1 MLKSR
6 CWTWLVAALVAGMVP
21 VVGAQA
27 RGSQLVN
34 APGYQLQA
42 SMQNPYLGS
51 VEARPNSGG
60 VMDITLD
67 DAIRLGIEN
76 NLGLK
81 LAEVNQKT
89 IHAERLQVINYL
101 APNISLH
108 AETGVHQYDLASR
121 GFHPSSLGGFAKL
134 APPGTNFVLP
144 SVTKADVTNAQLNLS
159 QELFSWA
166 GWDALFAVHDEIKAV
181 NAQTASSAGDVILE
195 VGNLYLQA
203 LAAGTQVEMSKSL
216 LRSDKTALDHARDA
230 HEAGTVAGISVLRAQ
245 VAYQSQQHAVLQA
258 ENTFEKAKISLNRAI
273 GLAPE
278 QKIRLT
284 EAAPYSDLKVPT
296 IEAARQEAYT
306 HRHDYRTLQNE
317 IRAARMEK
325 RAEAGLR
332 FPSLVFHG
340 NWGVTGVSGG
350 LFHDTWM
357 AEGTLEIPIFDEAK
371 FRGDHDVAEAQENEL
386 QSEFADL
393 KQKIDQE
400 LRDSM
405 LDVQTATQLL
415 AVAKSNLKLANEEL
429 TETNERFAAGVDTD
443 LPVVEA
449 QATVAEAQARY
460 VQTLLKYNEA
470 KLELADR
477 LGIIDVAF
485 HPVLTPQVLKEFEN

>member
-1 MLKSR
+1 M
-6 CWTWLVAALVAGMVP
+6 VAALVAGAVSAASGQM
-21 VVGAQA
+21 
-27 RGSQLVN
+27 RKSSQLVN

-42 SMQNPYLGS
+42 STRNPYMGS
-51 VEARPNSGG
+51 VEARPNNGG
-60 VMDITLD
+60 TMDITLD

-81 LAEVNQKT
+81 LAEANQKT
-89 IHAERLQVINYL
+89 IHAQRLQVINYL
-101 APNISLH
+101 SPNISLH
-108 AETGVHQYDLASR
+108 AETGIHQYDLAAQ

-134 APPGTNFVLP
+134 APPGTKFVLP
-144 SVTKADVTNAQLNLS
+144 TVTRADVTNAQLNLS

-181 NAQTASSAGDVILE
+181 DAQTASSAGNVILE
-195 VGNLYLQA
+195 VGNLYLQT
-203 LAAGTQVEMSKSL
+203 LAAGTQVDMAKSL
-216 LRSDKTALDHARDA
+216 LRSDKTALDHAQDA
-230 HEAGTVAGISVLRAQ
+230 HQAGTVAGISVLRAQ

-258 ENTFEKAKISLNRAI
+258 ENTFEKAKIQLNRAI

-284 EAAPYSDLKVPT
+284 QASPYADLKVPT
-296 IEAARQEAYT
+296 VEAAVQEAYT
-306 HRHDYRTLQNE
+306 HRHDYRTLESE
-317 IRAARMEK
+317 IRAAKMEK

-350 LFHDTWM
+350 LFHETWA

-371 FRGDHDVAEAQENEL
+371 FRGDHDVAQAQVNEL

-400 LRDSM
+400 LRDSI

-415 AVAKSNLKLANEEL
+415 SVAKSNLKLANEEL
-429 TETNERFAAGVDTD
+429 TETNERFTAGVDSN

-449 QATVAEAQARY
+449 QATVAQAQARY

-485 HPVLTPQVLKEFEN
+485 HPVLTPKVLKEFEN

>member
-1 MLKSR
+1 M
-6 CWTWLVAALVAGMVP
+6 VAALVTGMVAG
-21 VVGAQA
+21 VVSAAGGQM
-27 RGSQLVN
+27 RTSSQLVN

-42 SMQNPYLGS
+42 SARNPYMGS

-60 VMDITLD
+60 TMDITLN

-81 LAEVNQKT
+81 LVEANQKT

-101 APNISLH
+101 SPNISLH
-108 AETGVHQYDLASR
+108 AETGVHQYDLAAQ
-121 GFHPSSLGGFAKL
+121 GFHPSSLAGFAKL

-144 SVTKADVTNAQLNLS
+144 SVTKADVTNAQFNLS

-203 LAAGTQVEMSKSL
+203 LAAGTRVEMAKSL

-245 VAYQSQQHAVLQA
+245 VAYQSQQQVVLQV
-258 ENTFEKAKISLNRAI
+258 ENAFEKAKIQLNRAI

-284 EAAPYSDLKVPT
+284 EAAPYADLKVPT
-296 IEAARQEAYT
+296 VEAAVQEAYT
-306 HRHDYRTLQNE
+306 HRHDYRTLQAE

-350 LFHDTWM
+350 LFHDTW
-357 AEGTLEIPIFDEAK
+357 AATGTLEIPIFDEAK
-371 FRGDHDVAEAQENEL
+371 FRGDHDVAQAQENEL
-386 QSEFADL
+386 KSEFADL

-400 LRDSM
+400 LRDSI
-405 LDVQTATQLL
+405 LDVRTATQLL
-415 AVAKSNLKLANEEL
+415 AVARSNLDLANEEL
-429 TETNERFAAGVDTD
+429 TETDERFSAGVDTN

-449 QATVAEAQARY
+449 QATVAQAQAQY
-460 VQTLLKYNEA
+460 VQTELKYNEA
-470 KLELADR
+470 KLALADR